1 MAGSR
6 RDGDK
11 MQALLDELEKF
22 LAVEVPRHRQRW
34 GGSADTGEAL
44 RAWQAVMAE
53 SRWAAPAWPSEYG
66 GRDAGV
72 MELLAIEEATA
83 VWGLPLPGILG
94 IKNVAPTLI
103 AWGTDEQKEYL
114 PHILTGEHIWS
125 QGFSEPGAGSDLASL
140 RTRAVADGDDFVV
153 NGQKVWTTGGHHAT
167 HMELLART
175 DPDAP
180 KHKGISVFLVDLS
193 TPGITRR
200 PIRQINREE
209 GFGEVFFDNV
219 RIPRQSLLGPANQ
232 GWTVT
237 RTTLGYERSGAAVFA
252 ARLAKDVRELIDTHS
267 ARERSQPLDPLLR
280 NDLISCYI
288 EAGVLSMLSRRMI
301 ARLAA
306 GEQPGPA
313 QTVIKLVFSE
323 VRQRVAATRFELEG
337 LDGVAADGPEPP
349 GTHEYLSARSAT
361 IAAGT
366 SQIVRNILA
375 ERVLGLP
382 RH

>member
-1 MAGSR
+1 MR
-6 RDGDK
+6 E
-11 MQALLDELEKF
+11 LLGELDQF
-22 LAVEVPRHRQRW
+22 LAVEVSRHRQQW
-34 GGSADTGEAL
+34 GDAADTWQA
-44 RAWQAVMAE
+44 RCAWQAVMAE
-53 SRWAAPAWPSEYG
+53 GKWAAPAWPSEYG

-83 VWGLPLPGILG
+83 AWDLPLLPGTLG

-103 AWGTDEQKEYL
+103 TWGTDEQKKYL
-114 PHILTGEHIWS
+114 ASILTGEHIWC

-140 RTRAVADGDDFVV
+140 RTRAVPDGDYFVV
-153 NGQKVWTTGGHHAT
+153 NGQKVWTSHGHYAT

-180 KHKGISVFLVDLS
+180 KHKGISVFLVDMS

-200 PIRQINREE
+200 PIRQINGEE
-209 GFGEVFFDNV
+209 EFAEVFFDNV
-219 RIPRQSLLGPANQ
+219 RIPRQALLGPVNQ

-237 RTTLGYERSGAAVFA
+237 RTTLGYERSGAAIFT
-252 ARLAKDVRELIDTHS
+252 ARLAKDVRELIDANS
-267 ARERSQPLDPLLR
+267 AQQRPQPLDPLLR
-280 NDLISCYI
+280 NDLISCYV
-288 EAGVLSMLSRRMI
+288 EARVLSMLSRRMI

-306 GEQPGPA
+306 EEEPGSA

-323 VRQRVAATRFELEG
+323 VRQRVAAARFEL
-337 LDGVAADGPEPP
+337 DGPDSVAADGPERP
-349 GTHEYLSARSAT
+349 GTHEYLSARAAT

-382 RH
+382 RD